1 MEDGSDGGLTEV
13 DSDEKDILHSVT
25 QGQGS
30 ELNKNKS
37 GRHQADPS
45 ESGKPSIDLPE
56 DENHGDPTALFGTLL
71 IIMSFLFLIIGI
83 DADNML
89 FFCGSP
95 IILLFG
101 NLFFALGNKESTVSV
116 LVLIISGLM
125 YIAVLNLMLASI
137 MSGGWGG
144 IGIGDLSEWGGP

>member
-13 DSDEKDILHSVT
+13 DSDERDILHSVT

-45 ESGKPSIDLPE
+45 ESGKPSIDLSE
-56 DENHGDPTALFGTLL
+56 DENHGDPTALFGTVL

>member
-1 MEDGSDGGLTEV
+1 
-13 DSDEKDILHSVT
+13 
-25 QGQGS
+25 
-30 ELNKNKS
+30 
-37 GRHQADPS
+37 
-45 ESGKPSIDLPE
+45 
-56 DENHGDPTALFGTLL
+56 
-71 IIMSFLFLIIGI
+71 MSFLFLIIGI
-83 DADNML
+83 NANNM
-89 FFCGSP
+89 FFFFGSL

-101 NLFFALGNKESTVSV
+101 NLFFALGNKVFTVSV